1 VTLDQAIQELKIRSR
16 TNSMRLPNLREVNE
30 MESFLGITF
39 HPDYVRVLLKAS
51 DVDVGF
57 FEPATITEPSYHTH
71 LPAVIARARHYGV
84 PENLLPFCDDSTDFY
99 C

>member
-16 TNSMRLPNLREVNE
+16 TNSMRLPNLREVKE

-39 HPDYVRVLLKAS
+39 HPDYVRFLLKAS

-57 FEPATITEPSYHTH
+57 SSQRPS
-71 LPAVIARARHYGV
+71 LNPVII
-84 PENLLPFCDDSTDFY
+84 LICQQ
-99 C
+99 